1 MMTKFTNDCRLIRQQ
16 SPIIHNITNYVA
28 MNFSANALLAIGAS
42 PLMSSEPEEME
53 EIAGE
58 ADALVINIGCLERT
72 QAEAMFKAASV
83 VHALGKPWVLDPA
96 GVGLSRL
103 RRATADR
110 LVKEYCPALI
120 RGNATEIMVLSGADT
135 KSRGLDSRHTT
146 SEALEYASR
155 LAVESGAVVAVSGAT
170 DYVTDGK
177 RVEEVSGGSPMMAC
191 VTAMGCTASAV
202 AAAFLAVDDDAFAA
216 SVNAMTLMATAG
228 RKAAEKS
235 GGPGSFAAQ
244 FIDCLYERA

>member
-1 MMTKFTNDCRLIRQQ
+1 
-16 SPIIHNITNYVA
+16 

-83 VHALGKPWVLDPA
+83 VHTLGKPWVLDPA

-110 LVKEYCPALI
+110 LVKEYRPALI
-120 RGNATEIMVLSGADT
+120 RGNATEIMILSGADI

-155 LAVESGAVVAVSGAT
+155 LAVESGVTMVQLREKSLDTRSFIDRALRLKKLLAPYGVPLIINDRVDVALASDGLRRAVRMSVH
-170 DYVTDGK
+170 
-177 RVEEVSGGSPMMAC
+177 P
-191 VTAMGCTASAV
+191 AV
-202 AAAFLAVDDDAFAA
+202 AIGGMNAGTDIVIYRRCTVFLCSEAIQWLR
-216 SVNAMTLMATAG
+216 TG
-228 RKAAEKS
+228 
-235 GGPGSFAAQ
+235 
-244 FIDCLYERA
+244 